1 MWSWEINNLILQKEP
16 ETQDHMGQEKQ
27 KQNFISIS
35 QLSERTDT
43 IASRYGSSGFPQG
56 MQQHPLVK

>member
-1 MWSWEINNLILQKEP
+1 MWPCEINNLILQRES
-16 ETQDHMGQEKQ
+16 ETQDHMGQGKQ

-35 QLSERTDT
+35 QPSERTDT
-43 IASRYGSSGFPQG
+43 IASRCGSSGFPQG